1 MWAARL
7 VVERRWRR
15 WLVLFLGWAGLG
27 HAPQPRGS
35 STSRQ
40 RSTEVQHGQHLH
52 QRGASGHHHRPPATT
67 NTTPGWLIWRMLP
80 VPSFIPVAVC
90 RPPASQHARFDCS
103 RETGSLALL
112 PVSTPYGPPAF
123 APLDGGPLGC
133 CWCSTLHFHRCGAPC
148 RAIASA
154 LSILLPRCRRTPRQ
168 PTHLEQG
175 PTAAFHTQNVFA
187 PRWNGRCL
195 LARWRVFWAQ
205 RSTGFAVGERSRV
218 SQKSCDDSRRFQ
230 SFPCVPC
237 MLRPA
242 RTGIAQRSSAWATV
256 GTAPPPAC

>member
-1 MWAARL
+1 M
-7 VVERRWRR
+7 VERRWRR